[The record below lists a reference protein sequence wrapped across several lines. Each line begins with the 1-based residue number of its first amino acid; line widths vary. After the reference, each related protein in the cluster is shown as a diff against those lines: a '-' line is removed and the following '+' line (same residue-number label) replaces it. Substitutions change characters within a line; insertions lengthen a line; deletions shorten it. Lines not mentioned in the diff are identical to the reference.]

1 MDFFFFLKKV
11 GGAEGFDVIHSF
23 DSYALKLNSR
33 VSLNITSFIVSNQ
46 PTLKGETF
54 GRSETTTV
62 FMGKESRIFF

>member
-1 MDFFFFLKKV
+1 MQGDLTLL
-11 GGAEGFDVIHSF
+11 SF

-33 VSLNITSFIVSNQ
+33 VSLNVTLFMVSNQ

-54 GRSETTTV
+54 GRSETITV